1 MASLPCMPAYMG
13 TIDLLH
19 ELSLACREEFE
30 EMQARRFTQ
39 FALTTLRASVRA
51 RVLPVPA

>member
-13 TIDLLH
+13 TIDFLH